1 MTSNEYL
8 ILAETFLLL
17 VITVVAIYSVKKEK
31 GNINTN
37 DLLAI
42 FVDNKELLITI
53 VNQLGNIKTNN
64 VPINIL
70 RASIITAINTVLLSD
85 DNKQLTDFQKKLIEN
100 NKDFFVDYIADRVT
114 TKETLAGNLDERVE
128 KNK

>member
-64 VPINIL
+64 VPMNIL
-70 RASIITAINTVLLSD
+70 RASVITAINTVLLSD